1 MLYDSSMRLSRVTKA
16 AFLTLALTFGGF
28 TVAAPP
34 IVASQPAAEHSTAH
48 FEVRFM
54 KNMIAHHHMAVEMS
68 ELCLQK
74 ATRQELRELCNQI
87 IADQNREIQ
96 TMQSWLRDWYG
107 ISYTPQMMPDDQRKM
122 QLMANLSSTHFE
134 IVFMQEMIKHH
145 RTAIKE
151 ARTCTQRAGHEELT
165 SLCNNIITAQ
175 RQEIAQMRQWLC
187 QWYAMCKRKDSDD
200 SHEH

>member
-74 ATRQELRELCNQI
+74 AFTLYYSDSGNRVRERQNFT
-87 IADQNREIQ
+87 N
-96 TMQSWLRDWYG
+96 S
-107 ISYTPQMMPDDQRKM
+107 
-122 QLMANLSSTHFE
+122 F
-134 IVFMQEMIKHH
+134 
-145 RTAIKE
+145 
-151 ARTCTQRAGHEELT
+151 
-165 SLCNNIITAQ
+165 
-175 RQEIAQMRQWLC
+175 
-187 QWYAMCKRKDSDD
+187 
-200 SHEH
+200 